1 MIHGTLHQLKLFETT
16 ARLGSFTKAAEELS
30 IKQPTVSSQI
40 KQLTQAVGLPLFEQ
54 IGKQLYLTE
63 AGQELLVTCND
74 IFARLDN
81 FEIKVADLK
90 GVKEGK
96 LRVTVVT
103 TAKYFLPRL
112 LGSFC
117 QIYPNIDVSLQVIN
131 HDQIH
136 QRMIANKD
144 DLYVLSQP
152 PEDVDLESY
161 AFLDNPLVVV
171 APKNHI
177 LSQQKNIPLKELQ
190 RFPFILR
197 EVGSN
202 TRKEVKNLFHKE
214 KLEIKVR
221 LELGSNEAIKQ
232 AIVGGLGISIL
243 SQHCLTST
251 CYQDLTILNVQGFPI
266 QKNWYITHLKDKQL
280 SVIAQTFLLY
290 VLNEGKKLTTS
301 SQVNNSHHDDNS
313 QKLLVNNV

>member
-16 ARLGSFTKAAEELS
+16 ARLQSFTKAAEELS

-63 AGQELLVTCND
+63 AGEELLATCND

-81 FEIKVADLK
+81 FEMKVADLK
-90 GVKEGK
+90 GVKEGR

-117 QIYPNIDVSLQVIN
+117 QIYPNIDISLQVTN

-136 QRMIANKD
+136 ERMVANKD
-144 DLYVLSQP
+144 DLYVLSKP
-152 PEDVDLESY
+152 PEELDLESY
-161 AFLDNPLVVV
+161 AFLDNPLVVI
-171 APKNHI
+171 AKKNHI
-177 LSQQKNIPLKELQ
+177 LSDKKNIPLKELQ
-190 RFPFILR
+190 SFPFILR

-202 TRKEVKNLFHKE
+202 TRKEVQSLFEKE
-214 KLEIKVR
+214 KLKVRVR

-232 AIVGGLGISIL
+232 ALIGDLGISIL
-243 SQHCLTST
+243 SRHTLTSN
-251 CYQDLTILNVQGFPI
+251 CYQDLTVLDVLGFPI
-266 QKNWYITHLKDKQL
+266 QKHWYVTHLKGKQL

-290 VLNEGKKLTTS
+290 LLDEGKKLAS
-301 SQVNNSHHDDNS
+301 LN
-313 QKLLVNNV
+313 LVNNYQNNDDV